1 MGITIIKKPSRGK
14 GERKVFYSLSW
25 GRGAGERE
33 ATGIYT
39 FVKPKDQT
47 QRNHNLQALTVLE
60 KKQSHM
66 VLDQQSVSVG
76 SVPPHRFK
84 ANFLEYHAEFV
95 NNNKQANNRHIEGS
109 FSHFKAFLKIPGILT
124 MRSGDVDHPLGAEAV
139 PAL

>member
-1 MGITIIKKPSRGK
+1 
-14 GERKVFYSLSW
+14 
-25 GRGAGERE
+25 
-33 ATGIYT
+33 
-39 FVKPKDQT
+39 
-47 QRNHNLQALTVLE
+47 
-60 KKQSHM
+60 M